1 MHDAPTRRLDAVD
14 GSSGPLAE
22 WTAALVDHAREVLA
36 VVDIG
41 GNLLYANPAAERLLH
56 RSATAEVGQN
66 MFEYVHPDDRDTVMA
81 TFSDMAAV
89 PGPGPLTRFRMRTS
103 AGEWM
108 WLETAATN
116 LLNDPAVAAIVV
128 TGRDVGDHMRV
139 ERLSR
144 MYRTLVWADQSLSR
158 TADTDSLFRAVCDTA
173 VAEGGLCLAWVGLVD
188 GDAVT
193 PVAVSGEPR
202 GYVSALGVSLG
213 AEGRGPTATAI
224 VEDRPVAVVGVDD
237 PLLAPWREQFVAAG
251 FASSCAVPIRQAGR
265 VTAAFSVY
273 AAEPEF
279 FGAPEVDLLVELA
292 SHVSFALD
300 RLAFEAERAQAEVVL
315 RRSEER
321 FRALVE
327 GSTDAV
333 CVLSGA
339 QTISFMTAS
348 VTGITGWP
356 PEHYIGTDA
365 LDSIHPDDRTGA
377 LAELRAADGNDGSRR
392 ARVRVRHRDGGWRW
406 VELGARNMLE
416 DPAVT
421 GIVVNFRDVTAERA
435 AHERLSFQARMLD
448 AVSDAV
454 IASDAGGH
462 IVYWNQAATRMYGWS
477 VEEAL
482 GRTLSEVIVDLSDE
496 EVASVASRLA
506 GGLSWTGRWIVKLR
520 TGGTLPVRVEVSPVF
535 DEAGD
540 VVGMIGASTDLTEPE
555 ALAAQLQETSGF
567 LRSVTES
574 MAEGMFTL
582 DLEGRATLV
591 NRAAAEL
598 LGWPP
603 DGLMGQPMH
612 ELTHFERFD
621 GTPLPVEDCP
631 ILTAQTRDQVV
642 RVARDS
648 FIRRD
653 GTRLPV
659 AYLASPLHGD
669 GIRGCVVVFR
679 DISDEL
685 VDELRAQA
693 ALDKLAWVGRIVDAL
708 DDDRFVLVAQPI
720 MDLAT
725 STVTEHELLLRLRI
739 TDGQLVP
746 PGEFLPVAEE
756 FGLIKRLDRWV
767 LGQACA
773 AAAAGHSVSF
783 NLSAV
788 SLGDP
793 ATRDLVAEAIAA
805 ANAPPHN
812 LVCEIT
818 ETAFMEHPD
827 VARETLRSIRAL
839 GCGIALD
846 DFGIGF
852 GGFTYLK
859 TLPLTCVKIDRAFVA
874 DVNYEESSQH
884 VVRAI
889 VHLAQAFGLETIAE
903 GAESMDV
910 VERLRELGVDAVQGY
925 IIGHPAPLD
934 VAFAPQ
940 PH

>member
-1 MHDAPTRRLDAVD
+1 M
-14 GSSGPLAE
+14 
-22 WTAALVDHAREVLA
+22 AALVDHATEVLA

-41 GNLLYANPAAERLLH
+41 GDLLYANPAAERLLG
-56 RSATAEVGQN
+56 RQASAEVGRN

-81 TFSDMAAV
+81 TFSDMTVV
-89 PGPGPLTRFRMRTS
+89 PGRGPLTRFRMRTS

-108 WLETAATN
+108 WLEAEATN
-116 LLNDPAVAAIVV
+116 LLHDPAVAAIVV
-128 TGRDVGDHMRV
+128 TGRDVGDHLRV

-144 MYRTLVWADQSLSR
+144 MYRTLVWADQALSR
-158 TADTDSLFRAVCDTA
+158 TADTDSLFQAVCDVA
-173 VAEGGLCLAWVGLVD
+173 VAEGGLCLAWVGVVD

-224 VEDRPVAVVGVDD
+224 VEDRPVAVVGADD

-265 VTAAFSVY
+265 VIAAFSVY
-273 AAEPEF
+273 AVEPEF

-292 SHVSFALD
+292 SDVSFALD
-300 RLAFEAERAQAEVVL
+300 RLAFEAEGAHAEVVL

-333 CVLSGA
+333 CVVSEPR
-339 QTISFMTAS
+339 TISFMTAS
-348 VTGITGWP
+348 VAGITAWP
-356 PEHYIGTDA
+356 PEHYIGADA
-365 LDSIHPDDRTGA
+365 LDTIHPDDRAGT
-377 LAELRAADGNDGSRR
+377 LAELLAADGSDGRRR

-416 DPAVT
+416 DPAVA

-435 AHERLSFQARMLD
+435 AQERLGFQARMLD

-454 IASDAGGH
+454 IATDAGGH
-462 IVYWNQAATRMYGWS
+462 IAYWNQAATRMYGWS

-496 EVASVASRLA
+496 EAASVASRVA
-506 GGLSWTGRWIVKLR
+506 GGVSWTGRWVVKLR
-520 TGGTLPVRVEVSPVF
+520 TGGTLPVLVEVSPVF
-535 DEAGD
+535 DDTGD

-555 ALAAQLQETSGF
+555 ALAAQLQETSDF
-567 LRSVTES
+567 LRSATES
-574 MAEGMFTL
+574 MAEGMFAV
-582 DLEGRATLV
+582 DVEGRVTLV
-591 NRAAAEL
+591 NRAAADL

-603 DGLMGQPMH
+603 DALMGQPMH

-631 ILTAQTRDQVV
+631 IFTARVTDQAI
-642 RVARDS
+642 RVARDC

-659 AYLASPLHGD
+659 AYVASPLHGD

-679 DISDEL
+679 DITREL
-685 VDELRAQA
+685 VEELRAQA
-693 ALDKLAWVGRIVDAL
+693 ALDKLAWVGRIQDAL
-708 DDDRFVLVAQPI
+708 DDDRLVLFAQPI
-720 MDLAT
+720 IDLAT
-725 STVTEHELLLRLRI
+725 STVTEHELLLRLR
-739 TDGQLVP
+739 TSDGQLVS

-756 FGLIKRLDRWV
+756 FGLIKRIDEWV
-767 LGQACA
+767 IGQACSV
-773 AAAAGHSVSF
+773 AAAGHRVSF
-783 NLSAV
+783 NVSAV

-793 ATRDLVAEAIAA
+793 ATRDLLANAVAAT
-805 ANAPPHN
+805 NAPPHN
-812 LVCEIT
+812 LICEIT
-818 ETAFMEHPD
+818 ETALMRHPE
-827 VARETLRSIRAL
+827 AAHETLRFIRTL

-846 DFGIGF
+846 DFGVGF
-852 GGFTYLK
+852 GGLID
-859 TLPLTCVKIDRAFVA
+859 LPEDAPA
-874 DVNYEESSQH
+874 DVCEDRPSL
-884 VVRAI
+884 RRRRPPRR
-889 VHLAQAFGLETIAE
+889 
-903 GAESMDV
+903 
-910 VERLRELGVDAVQGY
+910 VE
-925 IIGHPAPLD
+925 PARRPGD
-934 VAFAPQ
+934 RQ
-940 PH
+940 SR